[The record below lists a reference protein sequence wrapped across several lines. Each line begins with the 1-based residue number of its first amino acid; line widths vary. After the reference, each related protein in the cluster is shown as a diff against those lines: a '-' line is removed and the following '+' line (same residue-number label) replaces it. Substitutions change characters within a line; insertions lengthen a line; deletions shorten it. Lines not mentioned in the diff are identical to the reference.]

1 MIKTRDNLNNFTIKK
16 LTDDEIYK
24 LTAEIISKNLI
35 VGWFKGRM
43 EWGPRALGNRSI
55 LANPMEKDIKNI
67 LNLKIKLREKFRPFA
82 PSIIYEEKDKYFH
95 LDYHSPFMLNV
106 VKAKEIAKTK
116 IPAVVHADNTC
127 RVQTVKEEENIHF
140 YNLLKKFKEITGIPV
155 LINTSFNENEP
166 IVQNPEEALN
176 CFLRT
181 NMDFLVLE
189 NWTISR

>member
-1 MIKTRDNLNNFTIKK
+1 MIKTRDNLNNFIIKK

-24 LTAEIISKNLI
+24 LTAENISKNLI

-106 VKAKEIAKTK
+106 VEAKEIAKT
-116 IPAVVHADNTC
+116 
-127 RVQTVKEEENIHF
+127 Q
-140 YNLLKKFKEITGIPV
+140 
-155 LINTSFNENEP
+155 NTSS
-166 IVQNPEEALN
+166 
-176 CFLRT
+176 C
-181 NMDFLVLE
+181 
-189 NWTISR
+189 SC

>member
-67 LNLKIKLREKFRPFA
+67 LNLKL
-82 PSIIYEEKDKYFH
+82 S
-95 LDYHSPFMLNV
+95 
-106 VKAKEIAKTK
+106 
-116 IPAVVHADNTC
+116 
-127 RVQTVKEEENIHF
+127 
-140 YNLLKKFKEITGIPV
+140 
-155 LINTSFNENEP
+155 
-166 IVQNPEEALN
+166 
-176 CFLRT
+176 
-181 NMDFLVLE
+181 
-189 NWTISR
+189 